1 MSLSNCQYKIEGIN
15 VTLALMYVPL
25 GCQKRIKHI
34 SVPHLSGHNSHVNS
48 STEAMY
54 ASTRH
59 EGFNDVVRGRI
70 LCGNYF
76 LLKQ

>member
-1 MSLSNCQYKIEGIN
+1 MALISKGLISLS
-15 VTLALMYVPL
+15 L
-25 GCQKRIKHI
+25 
-34 SVPHLSGHNSHVNS
+34 LSGHRSPVAT

-70 LCGNYF
+70 LSGNYF

>member
-1 MSLSNCQYKIEGIN
+1 MCVANMCKMEKN
-15 VTLALMYVPL
+15 VVLL
-25 GCQKRIKHI
+25 I
-34 SVPHLSGHNSHVNS
+34 LSGHCSEVNS

-70 LCGNYF
+70 LSGNYF